1 MIAVLYGHDDQVLAQ
16 WQMPRFL
23 PEIKMPR
30 MRTWYAST
38 FDRDAPI
45 EPLAL
50 DVDVYVPDERESTL
64 LQLAHQNPDII
75 VYRRKTDS

>member
-1 MIAVLYGHDDQVLAQ
+1 MIAVLYGHDDQVIAELQ
-16 WQMPRFL
+16 LPHRI
-23 PEIKMPR
+23 PEINVPR